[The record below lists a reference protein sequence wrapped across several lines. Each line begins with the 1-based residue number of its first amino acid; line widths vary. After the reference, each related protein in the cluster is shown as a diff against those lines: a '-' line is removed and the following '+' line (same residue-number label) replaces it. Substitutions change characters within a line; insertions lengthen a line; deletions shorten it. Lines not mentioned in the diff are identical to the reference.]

1 VTKRALITGI
11 TGQDGSYLADLLLGK
26 DYEVHGM
33 VRPRGEHPE
42 GRDRVREEVVLHTG
56 DLLDEGSLTR
66 VLSECQPDE
75 VYNLAGTSFVAASW
89 SDPVRAAESTA
100 AAVARLLEAVRRV
113 VPETRFYQASSS
125 EIFGLAHSAPQ
136 NEDTAV
142 RPRTPYGAAKAYGHF
157 LTVTYRESHDLFAT
171 SGILYNHESPRR
183 GLEFVTRK
191 VTHTAAA
198 IKLDLATELA
208 LGNLDAERDWGYA
221 RDYVEAMWLM
231 LQRPEPEDYVIA
243 TGVSHSVR
251 QLVNAAFD
259 HLGLDPTRYVRRD
272 ERFVRPAELV
282 NLVGDA
288 TKARELLGWEPQT
301 PFGELVQL
309 MVDADL
315 ELLASSGAAASNPA

>member
-1 VTKRALITGI
+1 MTKRALITGI
-11 TGQDGSYLADLLLGK
+11 TGQDGSYLADLLLDK
-26 DYEVHGM
+26 EYEVHGM
-33 VRPRGEHPE
+33 GRPRGEHPPARPV
-42 GRDRVREEVVLHTG
+42 RDEVVIHTG

-100 AAVARLLEAVRRV
+100 AAVARLLESVRRV
-113 VPETRFYQASSS
+113 VPDARYYQASSS
-125 EIFGLAHSAPQ
+125 EIFGFAETAPH
-136 NEDTAV
+136 NEDTPV
-142 RPRTPYGAAKAYGHF
+142 RPRTPYGAAKAYAHF
-157 LTVTYRESHDLFAT
+157 LTVTYRESRDLFAA

-191 VTHTAAA
+191 VTHGAAA
-198 IKLDLATELA
+198 IKLDLASELA

-221 RDYVEAMWLM
+221 KDYVLAMWLM
-231 LQRPEPEDYVIA
+231 LQQDEPSDYVVA

-251 QLVNAAFD
+251 ELVNAAFG
-259 HLGLDPTRYVRRD
+259 HVGLDPSRYVRRD
-272 ERFVRPAELV
+272 ERFVRPTELV

-288 TKARELLGWEPQT
+288 SKARERLGWEPQT
-301 PFGELVQL
+301 TFAELIQV

-315 ELLASSGAAASNPA
+315 ELLASSDTAASQPA

>member
-11 TGQDGSYLADLLLGK
+11 AGQDGSYLADLLLEK
-26 DYEVHGM
+26 RYEVHGM
-33 VRPRGEHPE
+33 VRPRGEHPPD
-42 GRDRVREEVVLHTG
+42 RDPVRDEVVLHTG

-100 AAVARLLEAVRRV
+100 AAVARMLESVRRV
-113 VPETRFYQASSS
+113 APEARFYQASSS
-125 EIFGLAHSAPQ
+125 EIFGLAGGAPQ
-136 NEDTAV
+136 NEETPV

-157 LTVTYRESHDLFAT
+157 LTVTYRESHDLFAA

-191 VTHTAAA
+191 VTHAAAA
-198 IKLDLATELA
+198 IKLDMANELA

-221 RDYVEAMWLM
+221 KDYVEAMWLM
-231 LQRPEPEDYVIA
+231 LQQPEPSDYVVA

-251 QLVNAAFD
+251 ELVGAAFG
-259 HLGLDPTRYVRRD
+259 HLGLDPSRYVRHD

-288 TKARELLGWEPQT
+288 SKARERLGWRAQT
-301 PFGELVQL
+301 PFEELIQL
-309 MVDADL
+309 MVDFDL
-315 ELLASSGAAASNPA
+315 DLLASSDAAASQLA